1 LRNSGSGTGKR
12 PREEKKNAPPLFAC
26 RSLRPGFCPAF
37 RKSIRIFTPLSAL
50 YALSREN
57 SRDLLFPCLG
67 GICYF
72 SMDSRDGHIY
82 PCGYRGDEDR
92 GASVAELRTASGG
105 QEPEGRRPF
114 CKKCHRECFMDP
126 SQLFGIFRYMIRHP
140 RHACFG
146 KALDRRMLRLW
157 FEDVKYYLACDLFDG
172 KKPPKATLMKGTF
185 YRNPKTETRKA
196 HRLRHM
202 ARHIWC
208 CGLHG
213 FSRQSFLPKVEKTLR
228 PLEINGGT
236 G

>member
-1 LRNSGSGTGKR
+1 MSFETTGLGTEKPAYGAISDDIMVSFS
-12 PREEKKNAPPLFAC
+12 PRE
-26 RSLRPGFCPAF
+26 LRLVFRALLETIPAF

-72 SMDSRDGHIY
+72 YMDSRDGHIY

-105 QEPEGRRPF
+105 QKPF
-114 CKKCHRECFMDP
+114 CKKCHWECFMDP

-140 RHACFG
+140 RDAFFG
-146 KALDRRMLRLW
+146 KAFDRRIPRLW

-172 KKPPKATLMKGTF
+172 RKPPKKRTHWSVRSPQKPS
-185 YRNPKTETRKA
+185 NSPIQTR
-196 HRLRHM
+196 R
-202 ARHIWC
+202 
-208 CGLHG
+208 
-213 FSRQSFLPKVEKTLR
+213 
-228 PLEINGGT
+228 
-236 G
+236 